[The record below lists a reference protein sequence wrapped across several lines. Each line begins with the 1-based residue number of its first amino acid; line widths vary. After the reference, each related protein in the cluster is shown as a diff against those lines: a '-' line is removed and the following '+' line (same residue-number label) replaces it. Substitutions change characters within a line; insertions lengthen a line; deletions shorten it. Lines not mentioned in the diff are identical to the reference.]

1 MARGRL
7 QASVGRDR
15 CEGSP
20 GEQLGPRAAICTFP
34 IMLLGLHLRAQPV
47 EDQLEPPVLLP
58 VGPLMSPRIFPLG
71 LLMGTILRFYN
82 QEARKPPF

>member
-1 MARGRL
+1 MGHD
-7 QASVGRDR
+7 G

-20 GEQLGPRAAICTFP
+20 GEQLEPRAAICTFP
-34 IMLLGLHLRAQPV
+34 IMLLGLHPRAQPM

-71 LLMGTILRFYN
+71 LLMVTVLWFYY